1 MPRAVGRPSSREILP
16 RLKKCSSA
24 SKPSGNE
31 KKNLF
36 FLTHKF
42 DSCEYVV
49 IRTGS
54 ADPADEP
61 ELRPGVAEPHD
72 AVADQDGGAAVEAG
86 GLFWKMKNIRRCEI
100 YVNYSKGGLFQEK
113 KPLCCLLAE
122 TKLTTFL
129 TLTSTES

>member
-1 MPRAVGRPSSREILP
+1 MQLLNIWQSAQSRPSAGQALAKFYPGSKSAAALQSLP
-16 RLKKCSSA
+16 ETK
-24 SKPSGNE
+24 
-31 KKNLF
+31 KKNIF

-122 TKLTTFL
+122 RQ
-129 TLTSTES
+129 S